1 MAMAARHDPMAAAV
15 ESHSRA
21 IDPQDV
27 VAEELHLRAQANRVA
42 ADLHTRDAETLERE
56 AGADDGARLQ
66 AAAHRESASEHEREA
81 QRLGQRG
88 SHDDERPAA

>member
-1 MAMAARHDPMAAAV
+1 MAAAV

-21 IDPQDV
+21 TDPQDV

-42 ADLHTRDAETLERE
+42 ADLHAHDAEALERE
-56 AGADDGARLQ
+56 AGADEHVRLQ

-81 QRLGQRG
+81 RELGRRA
-88 SHDDERPAA
+88 SHGDDRPAV